1 MTRSRVLTLT
11 YANQWYNLYALLML
25 DPSQYTG
32 DITFATTPFLP
43 KMVNYLKY
51 QVQNAITNP
60 NNGGAVVSFAFD
72 SQNESGIDLTSGSWD
87 VISTQDNN
95 IVLDQ
100 ISVKSTIAGATINV
114 AFSNN

>member
-43 KMVNYLKY
+43 KMVNYFKY

-60 NNGGAVVSFAFD
+60 LNGGAVVSFSFD
-72 SQNESGIDLTSGSWD
+72 GQNESGVDLTSGSWD
-87 VISTQDNN
+87 SVATTNNN
-95 IVLDQ
+95 IFLDQ
-100 ISVKSTIAGATINV
+100 ISVKSTVGGASINV
-114 AFSNN
+114 AFANN